1 MYENKKNLSRIIP
14 ENLSGGEMIEKFLL
28 NSNLLIINISHRIN
42 YKNLKKYDKI
52 IIFTEKDIKTYSYN
66 EYLELIGNEN
76 LLNKD
81 QK

>member
-1 MYENKKNLSRIIP
+1 
-14 ENLSGGEMIEKFLL
+14 MIEKFLL